1 MSTTAAELLG
11 ELVREQATRTQSAL
25 EAYERE
31 NQALRGLARM
41 QCRQARHDQARVAT
55 EAGIGRVTIYAW
67 LEADVLSPAPNASA
81 LG

>member
-1 MSTTAAELLG
+1 MSTTAAGVLG
-11 ELVREQATRTQSAL
+11 ELLREQATRTQSAL

-31 NQALRGLARM
+31 NQALRGLA
-41 QCRQARHDQARVAT
+41 CNAVRHGMTKRRVAT
-55 EAGIGRVTIYAW
+55 EAGISRVTIYAW